1 MEHKTA
7 GSRLGRGLDALMGEA
22 DSFTAAETTHHGE
35 TQTEHKPQEIHIS
48 LIAPNPNQPRQ
59 NFDEIQL
66 EELAKSIRQ
75 EGILQPLV
83 ITESQNITSFKTDK
97 PYVLIA
103 GERRLRAAHLAGLE
117 NVPVIFRNADD
128 RKLIEWAMIENIQ
141 REELNP
147 IERAHAYRDY
157 MDRFQLTQQEVA
169 EKLGQARAT
178 VANFLRMIDLCDDV
192 QTLVASGQVSFGHAK
207 VIAGIA
213 GNPEL
218 QAKLAHKV
226 VSEGMSVRKLEEIIE
241 NSKENFSDENNRKKS
256 PQKPAYVM
264 DMEQQLT
271 ESVGTKVQILP
282 GRAKNSGKIILEYYS
297 LDDFDKIAGLLGL
310 QPEEI

>member
-7 GSRLGRGLDALMGEA
+7 GSRLGRGLDALMGEV
-22 DSFTAAETTHHGE
+22 DSFAATEAAHHGE
-35 TQTEHKPQEIHIS
+35 VPMSGKPQEVHIN

-59 NFDEIQL
+59 NFDEAQL
-66 EELAKSIRQ
+66 EELTNSIRQ

-83 ITESQNITSFKTDK
+83 VTDSKNITSFKTDK
-97 PYVLIA
+97 PYILIA

-117 NVPVIFRNADD
+117 VVPVIFRDAND

-141 REELNP
+141 RAELNP
-147 IERAHAYRDY
+147 IERAKAYRDY
-157 MDRFQLTQQEVA
+157 MDRFKLTQQEVA

-192 QTLVASGQVSFGHAK
+192 QTLVISGQVSFGHAK

-213 GNPEL
+213 GKPEL
-218 QAKLAHKV
+218 QAKLAHRV
-226 VSEGMSVRKLEEIIE
+226 VSEGLSVRRLEELIE
-241 NSKENFSDENNRKKS
+241 GNKEKTATESKTKKTL
-256 PQKPAYVM
+256 KPAYVM

-271 ESVGTKVQILP
+271 ESVGTKVHILP

-297 LDDFDKIAGLLGL
+297 LDDFDRIATLLGL